1 MVKAA
6 FELQKQE
13 QGTCMVQ
20 FDRIQ
25 KYKYESGVMSTLV
38 MYIPHSNFCSS
49 NASQKMNITI
59 Y

>member
-6 FELQKQE
+6 FKLQKKE

-25 KYKYESGVMSTLV
+25 KYKYESGVMSTLGDYAKDGGSEEV
-38 MYIPHSNFCSS
+38 
-49 NASQKMNITI
+49 
-59 Y
+59 